1 MTASV
6 RRIDPQTTGRGMMA
20 AVCRRRPRR
29 VNIPFLDEQAT
40 MKSSQCIAGVVGLFL
55 AISSLTAHAQEI
67 AEPAELTAD
76 QTKFFETKIRPVL
89 IRECYGCHSS
99 QSGQA
104 KGGLKLDT
112 RHAMLVGGDSGA
124 AIVPGDLDSS
134 LFFGAITHT
143 DFVMPPKRKL
153 SDEQIADFRR
163 WILDGAPDPRVTKA
177 VTKPNTKIHEATI
190 RDAKRTFWA
199 YQPPRSHQSP
209 VLAKSKDWASTEID
223 RFIEATLREKGL
235 SPNADAD
242 AATVLRRLCFD
253 LAGLPPSPEQLDW
266 FAKAYES
273 DAQAAVDRVIDSLLK
288 SPRFGEHWGRHW
300 LDVVRYA
307 ESTGREVNMTYP
319 QAWRYRDYV
328 IDSFNDDK
336 PFDRFVQEQIAGD
349 LLPVGN
355 DEQWSKNLVA
365 TGFLAMGTK
374 NVNEQSAQQFA
385 ADIADE
391 QIDATTRVFLGT
403 SVACARCHDHKFD
416 PIRQQD
422 YYALAGIFRSTA
434 TFFGNPPSQYGTFGG
449 PQQRRNTSLIL
460 LPVADENPVGRSYTK
475 SELDALHDDIE
486 STMQQLSDL
495 RRGGARNTNRPN
507 VSNQQIRLRLQN
519 ELGSLSAKLSVVDDE
534 GNPKSFCMGVQ
545 DAKQIGDTKFLV
557 RGEIDQPAGR
567 IQRDLPLALKHS
579 EFEIPSG
586 SSGRLELARWI
597 GSDENTLTARVM
609 TNRIWSHVFGQGLV
623 RSTEDFGMT
632 GATPSHPELLDTL
645 AVQFVDSG
653 WSVKAMVRTMARSRA
668 YRMQSTF
675 DQASHQADPDNQLLW
690 RSNIKR
696 LPAESIRDA
705 MLKIADQIEMKRP
718 LGSKVA
724 EAGYQRVRSEQL
736 GDPRENIRKAF
747 ERAVAQG
754 RQQGFNPGANLQVG
768 ANRRTGPFSRG
779 PSNAGRTMRGNQF
792 RGAAN
797 SQQFRE
803 LVAKATQDASLDSPS
818 DNHRSVYL
826 PVVRDMVPR
835 SLEVFDFAD
844 PSMIVGTREASNT
857 ANQALFMMNN
867 PLTLRLSDSFADRL
881 LDGAATTGK
890 RVDLAFRL
898 AYGRPPSDVERK
910 ASLRFLSESGLP
922 PKQALSSFCQ
932 SLFAAAE
939 FRYLN

>member
-1 MTASV
+1 MKPSQ
-6 RRIDPQTTGRGMMA
+6 RISN
-20 AVCRRRPRR
+20 V
-29 VNIPFLDEQAT
+29 I
-40 MKSSQCIAGVVGLFL
+40 GLL
-55 AISSLTAHAQEI
+55 LLLVLGSLPCHAQEI
-67 AEPAELTAD
+67 GEPVELTAD

-112 RHAMLVGGDSGA
+112 RHATLVGGDSGA

-143 DFVMPPKRKL
+143 DFVMPPKRRL

-163 WILDGAPDPRVTKA
+163 WILDGAPDPRITEPVEQPT
-177 VTKPNTKIHEATI
+177 ATI
-190 RDAKRTFWA
+190 DEGSIREAKETFWA
-199 YQPPRSHQSP
+199 YQPPRSHQTPPPSSREP
-209 VLAKSKDWASTEID
+209 SSNWASTEID
-223 RFIEATLREKGL
+223 RFIEAKLHEKDL
-235 SPNADAD
+235 SPAADAD
-242 AATVLRRLCFD
+242 AASVLRRLCFD

-266 FAKAYES
+266 FASAYEA

-319 QAWRYRDYV
+319 NAWRYRDYV

-336 PFDRFVQEQIAGD
+336 PFDQFVQEQIAGD

-355 DEQWSKNLVA
+355 DTQWSNNLIA

-374 NVNEQSAQQFA
+374 NINEQSAQQFA
-385 ADIADE
+385 ADLADE

-403 SVACARCHDHKFD
+403 SIACARCHDHKFD

-449 PQQRRNTSLIL
+449 PQQRRNSSLIL
-460 LPVADENPVGRSYTK
+460 LPVSDEQSIGRSYSK
-475 SELDALHDDIE
+475 SELEALHDDIQ
-486 STMQQLSDL
+486 STLQQLSDL
-495 RRGGARNTNRPN
+495 RRGGASNSNRPN

-519 ELGSLSAKLSVVDDE
+519 ELGSLSAKLSVVDAE

-545 DAKQIGDTKFLV
+545 EAKQVGDTSFLV

-567 IQRDLPLALKHS
+567 IQRDLPLALKHHD
-579 EFEIPSG
+579 FTIPND

-597 GSDENTLTARVM
+597 GSDQNTLAARVM
-609 TNRIWSHVFGQGLV
+609 TNRIWAHVFGQGLV
-623 RSTEDFGMT
+623 SSTEDFGMT
-632 GATPSHPELLDTL
+632 GAAPSHPELLDTL

-653 WSVKAMVRTMARSRA
+653 WSVKSMIRMMARSRA
-668 YRMQSTF
+668 YRMASTF
-675 DQASHQADPDNQLLW
+675 DQASHQADPNNQLLW
-690 RSNIKR
+690 RSNVKR
-696 LPAESIRDA
+696 LPAESIRDT
-705 MLKIADQIEMKRP
+705 MLKIANQIDMKRP

-724 EAGYQRVRSEQL
+724 ESGYQRVRSEQL
-736 GDPRENIRKAF
+736 GDPRENLRKAF
-747 ERAVAQG
+747 ENAVAQG
-754 RQQGFNPGANLQVG
+754 RQQGFSPGASPQAG
-768 ANRRTGPFSRG
+768 ANRRPGGFARG
-779 PSNAGRTMRGNQF
+779 PANAGRGMRGNQL
-792 RGAAN
+792 RGGTN
-797 SQQFRE
+797 SQQFRD

-826 PVVRDMVPR
+826 PVVRDLVPR

-844 PSMIVGTREASNT
+844 PSMIVGSRETSNT

-867 PLTLRLSDSFADRL
+867 PLTLRLSDSFANRL
-881 LDGAATTGK
+881 QDEAETTGQ

-898 AYGRPPSDVERK
+898 AYGRRPSETERK
-910 ASLRFLSESGLP
+910 ASLRFLSQSELT
-922 PKQALSSFCQ
+922 PKQSLSAFCQ
-932 SLFAAAE
+932 GLFAAAE
-939 FRYLN
+939 FRYLR